1 MRKARLRGDV
11 YIGVL
16 ISLAIFLL
24 LSQAVLV
31 LANTSYEMISVTRA
45 RNVAREIA
53 QESMEVVRNLPFD
66 SVGTIGGIPNGPLA
80 QNQVLSRNG
89 QNYTVATT
97 VLYVDDPFD
106 GQSPDDLLANDY
118 KRVRIDVTW
127 TGLGPKGVTTTLVT
141 DVAPR
146 GIEQATGGG
155 TISILVFNSQGIPV
169 PNSNVS
175 IVSSG
180 ITPAINL
187 NLQTNDNGRI
197 VLPGAPA
204 CVRCYRVTATK
215 SGMSTDRTYAQS
227 EVANP
232 TKPDLTVLAGGL
244 SEMSFT
250 IDNLSTLVVN
260 TYGSKAANFPSVGPR
275 TFILRGGKTIGTD
288 TLDNDVYKYTQVVT
302 TNALGTATL
311 QNLEWD
317 SYSVLEATASA
328 ESFAGVNPLSPFLL
342 QPGTSSSLNLSMV
355 TKNISSLRAAF
366 VDASRSAIASVT
378 ATLRSGSTIIATSS
392 AGTASQPDYGQVYF
406 DSLTAGPYTLEASAS
421 GFQPYSQNINI
432 TGTQYEEIILTP

>member
-1 MRKARLRGDV
+1 MHKSTDRGDV

-106 GQSPDDLLANDY
+106 GVSPTDLLANDY

-127 TGLGPKGVTTTLVT
+127 TGLGPRGVTTTLVT

-155 TISILVFNSQGIPV
+155 TISILVFDSQGLPV
-169 PNSNVS
+169 PNSNVTIS
-175 IVSSG
+175 SSG
-180 ITPAINL
+180 ITPSVNL

-215 SGMSTDRTYAQS
+215 SGMSTDRTYGET

-250 IDNLSTLVVN
+250 IDNLATLIIN
-260 TYGSKAANFPSVGPR
+260 TYGSKASNFPSVGPR

-288 TLDNDVYKYTQVVT
+288 TLDNDIYKYNQVVS
-302 TNALGTATL
+302 TNALGTVTL
-311 QNLEWD
+311 QNMEWD
-317 SYSVLEATASA
+317 TYVVNEATSSA
-328 ESFAGVNPLSPFLL
+328 DSFAGMNPLSPFLL
-342 QPGTSSSLNLSMV
+342 QPGSSGLLDLSMV
-355 TKNISSLRAAF
+355 TKNASSLRAAF

-378 ATLRSGSTIIATSS
+378 ATLRSASTIVASS
-392 AGTASQPDYGQVYF
+392 SSGLLGQPDYGQVYF
-406 DSLTAGPYTLEASAS
+406 DSLTSGLYTLEASAS
-421 GFQPYSQNINI
+421 GYQPYSQNINI
-432 TGTQYEEIILTP
+432 TGTNYEEIILTP